1 MKALAAA
8 LLLPPLLPADVVTI
22 SHPDQSFTA
31 TTTVVW
37 SPVLQATW
45 DGMNTGFGR
54 KPEPTDDSGQLGNRL
69 DTFRWDAEKVMP
81 EGSWKTWFGPAT
93 PDFLGKVN
101 AEASTITGDPDGP
114 FTLTRL
120 GSPADRA
127 AFGLL
132 DREVEFQREFLPSRR
147 TRMKFRWGDR
157 ERAVAFFGCK
167 GRMSGELA
175 GCVRV
180 LAYRPV
186 DGSHALQILCK
197 EADDTVVLYL
207 PPEPMTFATACS
219 WLRTWRS
226 QFATNDDHRREWNDP
241 MLHAEDEI
249 RIPYLKLEAR
259 ADLTSQLSAPRKP
272 GGAIRTISRAEQF
285 TRLHLHEK
293 GARVR
298 VEVSIEEPFGDT
310 NCFGPTPRRFIH
322 DRPFFVFLWRDGA
335 DWPYFGAW
343 IGDDS
348 AMNRPDPR

>member
-8 LLLPPLLPADVVTI
+8 LLLAPQLPADVVTI
-22 SHPDQSFTA
+22 AHPDQSFAETS
-31 TTTVVW
+31 TVVW
-37 SPVLQATW
+37 SPVFQATW
-45 DGMNTGFGR
+45 DEMNAGFGGN
-54 KPEPTDDSGQLGNRL
+54 PVPTDEPDPLMTRL
-69 DTFRWDAEKVMP
+69 DTFPWEVDKVMP
-81 EGSWKTWFGPAT
+81 EDSWNTWFGPAT
-93 PDFLGKVN
+93 PDFLREVN
-101 AEASTITGDPDGP
+101 AEAAAITGDLDGP
-114 FTLTRL
+114 FTLTVEN
-120 GSPADRA
+120 PVDRV

-132 DREVEFQREFLPSRR
+132 DREVEFQKEFLRSRR
-147 TRMKFRWGDR
+147 TAMNFRSANR

-167 GRMSGELA
+167 GRVSGELT

-186 DGSHALQILCK
+186 DGSHALQILCRGS
-197 EADDTVVLYL
+197 DDTVVLYL
-207 PPEPMTFATACS
+207 PPQPMTFTTACS

-226 QFATNDDHRREWNDP
+226 RFATNDDRRREWNDP
-241 MLHAEDEI
+241 MLHSGDEI
-249 RIPYLKLEAR
+249 RIPYLNLETR
-259 ADLTSQLSAPRKP
+259 ADLASQLSGPRNQ

-285 TRLHLHEK
+285 TRFHLHEK

-348 AMNRPDPR
+348 AMEPPAPR